1 MDLFNSIAKAVVDTT
16 SNIAKAVIY
25 AKPADA
31 KAMIQPLNNNL
42 LVKNQDNV
50 VKARIVN
57 ISKKEESNEQSTGL
71 F

>member
-1 MDLFNSIAKAVVDTT
+1 MDLFNSVTKAVVDTATNIAKAVV
-16 SNIAKAVIY
+16 NV
-25 AKPADA
+25 KPSDA

-57 ISKKEESNEQSTGL
+57 VGKKEESNEQSTGV